1 MSYTI
6 NDSWGNRYTYTDWE
20 LPVSYGS
27 TSYNTYSSAV
37 EMLKEFGKQCCIS
50 ANDLNA
56 ALERASREIGFSI
69 SENQKARSFSPN
81 GLEEL
86 L

>member
-37 EMLKEFGKQCCIS
+37 EMLKGWTNECCIS
-50 ANDLNA
+50 PKDLRA
-56 ALERASREIGFSI
+56 ALDRASKEIGFSI
-69 SENQKARSFSPN
+69 SENQKAASFSPN